1 MCFLT
6 SWSRDLLLSPRA
18 CVPTAIDLRGAAV
31 VSMVFRMPAIAISL
45 LALLIQAQ
53 AAKPPAFF
61 KTPLTVQ
68 EMANKQAVV
77 NTSAGTF
84 VIDLRP
90 DVAPNHVGYFMKL
103 AKEGAYNGTIFH
115 RVIKYGIVQGGDPLS
130 KDPAKAKLYGT
141 GGLGVLKAELNAE
154 KETRGA
160 VSAVLQPGKPDSAG
174 AQFFVCVTDQAALD
188 GKYTVFGRVSEG
200 MDVVQ
205 KISEAPLATRR
216 CDARRTHHD
225 CDCRRSGTRRR
236 RSRCRS
242 RRTLP
247 PHLSQYRAV
256 LDTSAG
262 PITIEFFGDKAPEH
276 VRNFLRLAAA
286 GVYDGTVVPS
296 RREGIR
302 DSDRSHDQPG
312 TADGE
317 AAEAGAQPAAGVQ
330 RHAARQRDRLDGAR
344 RRSGQRHDLVL
355 HRHRGRRARWTAST
369 RRSAGSSTAWR
380 SSKRSSRRRSTA
392 RRRSTGSSSR
402 A

>member
-1 MCFLT
+1 
-6 SWSRDLLLSPRA
+6 
-18 CVPTAIDLRGAAV
+18 
-31 VSMVFRMPAIAISL
+31 MVFRMPAIAISL

-103 AKEGAYNGTIFH
+103 AKEGAYDGTIFH

-141 GGLGVLKAELNAE
+141 GGLGVLKAELSARE
-154 KETRGA
+154 DDARRGRGGA
-160 VSAVLQPGKPDSAG
+160 AAGKPDSAG
-174 AQFFVCVTDQAALD
+174 AQFFVCVTDQPALD
-188 GKYTVFGRVSEG
+188 GKYTVFGRVSDG

-216 CDARRTHHD
+216 CDARRAHRD
-225 CDCRRSGTRRR
+225 RDGRRSATRRR

-242 RRTLP
+242 RRTRPRDLA
-247 PHLSQYRAV
+247 QYRAV
-256 LDTSAG
+256 LDTTAG
-262 PITIEFFGDKAPEH
+262 PITIEFFADKAPEH

-286 GVYDGTVVPS
+286 GVYDGTVVPP
-296 RREGIR
+296 RRAGLR
-302 DSDRSHDQPG
+302 DPDRRPDQPG
-312 TADGE
+312 TADRE
-317 AAEAGAQPAAGVQ
+317 AAEARAQPAAGVQ
-330 RHAARQRDRLDGAR
+330 RHEARQRHRLDGAR
-344 RRSGQRHDLVL
+344 RRSGQRHDVVL
-355 HRHRGRRARWTAST
+355 HRHRGRRARSTAST

-380 SSKRSSRRRSTA
+380 SSTRSSRHRSTA
-392 RRRSTGSSSR
+392 RRRSTRSSSR
-402 A
+402 ASRS